1 MCDNYIFYNKNKY
14 TYVFVIIINKN
25 KLKKSKRNMSQ
36 SSQEFKP
43 KKEVEIK
50 FFRLSP
56 PVLVTSPPLSGIYHN
71 IDSIEDPENIIDNK
85 FTNFEINTLSPYT
98 NQSLFSLSPSFGRVF
113 HKEILEG
120 LLTFKN
126 KSDHEITL
134 KTLEGSILVDE
145 KSETKTK
152 NQKYIL
158 DIKLPKEGII
168 LDKSEVYSMK
178 FVCKL
183 EFASKYTIYIE
194 LKVKS
199 ATYDYQYNEAK
210 QKNLVKDEKDF
221 IVDGESV
228 IIPISKKLTFDVIYP
243 IKVYE
248 KFHNYQMNTCFI
260 ELQIINISIYP
271 LTLTDLYLNP
281 KSKPEE
287 KLLLVD
293 SLQELSKN
301 QSQNLFSDLNFQSK
315 SSDFIPASKYLTL
328 QPDEEMNVL
337 FKITDSSLFL
347 EEEKYI
353 LNIKWLNLFD
363 VNEKDYIYEFSNTLN
378 TYNNYYKITV
388 LEKPEK
394 NIIINENF
402 KIILKLE
409 TKNINNNYIIS
420 LSQETLR
427 DNDKSNDKEI
437 EIIDITEKKI
447 KLNKD
452 IPQNN
457 FVLICKSN
465 VLGNVYLPRLK
476 FLLYED
482 TNSNPTGNVF
492 DALLTFNCIQKK
504 ENNKICQ

>member
-1 MCDNYIFYNKNKY
+1 
-14 TYVFVIIINKN
+14 
-25 KLKKSKRNMSQ
+25 MSQ

-168 LDKSEVYSMK
+168 LDKSEVYSMI
-178 FVCKL
+178 FVCTL
-183 EFASKYTIYIE
+183 AFASKYTIYIE

-301 QSQNLFSDLNFQSK
+301 QSQNLFSDLNFQSN
-315 SSDFIPASKYLTL
+315 SSDFIPSSKYLTL

-457 FVLICKSN
+457 FVLICKSS

>member
-1 MCDNYIFYNKNKY
+1 
-14 TYVFVIIINKN
+14 
-25 KLKKSKRNMSQ
+25 MSQ

-183 EFASKYTIYIE
+183 DFASKYTIYIE

-301 QSQNLFSDLNFQSK
+301 QSQNLFSDLNFQSN
-315 SSDFIPASKYLTL
+315 SSDFIPSSKYLTL

>member
-1 MCDNYIFYNKNKY
+1 M
-14 TYVFVIIINKN
+14 IIINKY

-301 QSQNLFSDLNFQSK
+301 QSQNLFSDLNFQSN
-315 SSDFIPASKYLTL
+315 SSDFIPSSKYLTL

-482 TNSNPTGNVF
+482 KNSNPTGNVF

>member
-1 MCDNYIFYNKNKY
+1 
-14 TYVFVIIINKN
+14 
-25 KLKKSKRNMSQ
+25 MSQ

-287 KLLLVD
+287 KQLLVD

-301 QSQNLFSDLNFQSK
+301 QSQNLFSDLNFQSN
-315 SSDFIPASKYLTL
+315 SSDFIPSSKYLTL

-409 TKNINNNYIIS
+409 TKNINSNYIIS

-482 TNSNPTGNVF
+482 KNSNPTGNVF

>member
-1 MCDNYIFYNKNKY
+1 
-14 TYVFVIIINKN
+14 
-25 KLKKSKRNMSQ
+25 MSQ

>member
-1 MCDNYIFYNKNKY
+1 
-14 TYVFVIIINKN
+14 
-25 KLKKSKRNMSQ
+25 MSQ

-363 VNEKDYIYEFSNTLN
+363 INEKDYIYEFSNTLN

>member
-1 MCDNYIFYNKNKY
+1 
-14 TYVFVIIINKN
+14 
-25 KLKKSKRNMSQ
+25 MSQ

-301 QSQNLFSDLNFQSK
+301 QSQDLFSNLNFQSK

>member
-1 MCDNYIFYNKNKY
+1 
-14 TYVFVIIINKN
+14 
-25 KLKKSKRNMSQ
+25 MSQ

-85 FTNFEINTLSPYT
+85 FANFEINTLSPYT

-301 QSQNLFSDLNFQSK
+301 QSQNLFSDLNFQSN
-315 SSDFIPASKYLTL
+315 SSDFIPSSKYLTL

-482 TNSNPTGNVF
+482 KNSNPTGNVF

>member
-1 MCDNYIFYNKNKY
+1 
-14 TYVFVIIINKN
+14 
-25 KLKKSKRNMSQ
+25 MSQ

-71 IDSIEDPENIIDNK
+71 IDSIEDQENIIDNK

-315 SSDFIPASKYLTL
+315 SSDFIPSSKYLTL

-482 TNSNPTGNVF
+482 KNSNPTGNVF

>member
-1 MCDNYIFYNKNKY
+1 
-14 TYVFVIIINKN
+14 
-25 KLKKSKRNMSQ
+25 MSQ

-85 FTNFEINTLSPYT
+85 FTNFEINTSSPYT

-152 NQKYIL
+152 SQKYIL

-482 TNSNPTGNVF
+482 KNSNPTGNVF

>member
-1 MCDNYIFYNKNKY
+1 
-14 TYVFVIIINKN
+14 
-25 KLKKSKRNMSQ
+25 MSQ

-281 KSKPEE
+281 KSKPDE

>member
-1 MCDNYIFYNKNKY
+1 
-14 TYVFVIIINKN
+14 
-25 KLKKSKRNMSQ
+25 MSQ

-301 QSQNLFSDLNFQSK
+301 QSQNLFSDLNFQSN
-315 SSDFIPASKYLTL
+315 SSDFIPSSKYLTL

-492 DALLTFNCIQKK
+492 DALLAFNCIQKK

>member
-1 MCDNYIFYNKNKY
+1 
-14 TYVFVIIINKN
+14 
-25 KLKKSKRNMSQ
+25 MSQ

-210 QKNLVKDEKDF
+210 QKNFVKDEKDF

-301 QSQNLFSDLNFQSK
+301 QSQNLFSDLNFQSN
-315 SSDFIPASKYLTL
+315 SSDFIASSKYLTL

>member
-1 MCDNYIFYNKNKY
+1 M
-14 TYVFVIIINKN
+14 IIINKY

-301 QSQNLFSDLNFQSK
+301 QSQNLFSDLNFQSN
-315 SSDFIPASKYLTL
+315 SSDFIPSSKYLTL

>member
-1 MCDNYIFYNKNKY
+1 
-14 TYVFVIIINKN
+14 
-25 KLKKSKRNMSQ
+25 MSQ

-315 SSDFIPASKYLTL
+315 SSDFISASKYLTL

-363 VNEKDYIYEFSNTLN
+363 INEKDYIYEFSNTLN

>member
-1 MCDNYIFYNKNKY
+1 
-14 TYVFVIIINKN
+14 
-25 KLKKSKRNMSQ
+25 MSQ

-437 EIIDITEKKI
+437 EIIDIKEKKI

-457 FVLICKSN
+457 FVLICKSS

>member
-1 MCDNYIFYNKNKY
+1 
-14 TYVFVIIINKN
+14 
-25 KLKKSKRNMSQ
+25 MSQ

-271 LTLTDLYLNP
+271 LTLTDLYLSP

-363 VNEKDYIYEFSNTLN
+363 INEKDYIYEFSNTLN

>member
-1 MCDNYIFYNKNKY
+1 
-14 TYVFVIIINKN
+14 
-25 KLKKSKRNMSQ
+25 MSQ

-248 KFHNYQMNTCFI
+248 KFHNFQMNTCFI

-301 QSQNLFSDLNFQSK
+301 QSQNLFSDLNFQSN
-315 SSDFIPASKYLTL
+315 SSDFIPSSKYLTL

-363 VNEKDYIYEFSNTLN
+363 INEKDYIYEFSNTLN

-482 TNSNPTGNVF
+482 KNSNPTGNVF

>member
-1 MCDNYIFYNKNKY
+1 
-14 TYVFVIIINKN
+14 
-25 KLKKSKRNMSQ
+25 MSQ

-183 EFASKYTIYIE
+183 DFASKYTIYIE

-315 SSDFIPASKYLTL
+315 SSDFIPSSKYLTL

>member
-1 MCDNYIFYNKNKY
+1 
-14 TYVFVIIINKN
+14 
-25 KLKKSKRNMSQ
+25 MSQ

-85 FTNFEINTLSPYT
+85 FTNFEINTSSPYT

-183 EFASKYTIYIE
+183 DFASKYTIYIE

-482 TNSNPTGNVF
+482 KNSNPTGNVF

>member
-1 MCDNYIFYNKNKY
+1 
-14 TYVFVIIINKN
+14 
-25 KLKKSKRNMSQ
+25 MSQ

-183 EFASKYTIYIE
+183 DFASKYTIYIE

-301 QSQNLFSDLNFQSK
+301 QSQNLFSDLNFQSN
-315 SSDFIPASKYLTL
+315 SSDFIPSSKYLTL

-492 DALLTFNCIQKK
+492 DALLTFNCIQKE

>member
-1 MCDNYIFYNKNKY
+1 
-14 TYVFVIIINKN
+14 
-25 KLKKSKRNMSQ
+25 MSQ

-301 QSQNLFSDLNFQSK
+301 QSQNLFSDLNFQSN
-315 SSDFIPASKYLTL
+315 SSDFIPSSKYLTL

-337 FKITDSSLFL
+337 FKITDSTLFL

>member
-1 MCDNYIFYNKNKY
+1 
-14 TYVFVIIINKN
+14 
-25 KLKKSKRNMSQ
+25 MSQ

-301 QSQNLFSDLNFQSK
+301 QSQNLFSDLNFQSN
-315 SSDFIPASKYLTL
+315 SSDFIPSSKYLTL

>member
-1 MCDNYIFYNKNKY
+1 
-14 TYVFVIIINKN
+14 
-25 KLKKSKRNMSQ
+25 MSQ

-56 PVLVTSPPLSGIYHN
+56 PVLLTSPPLSGIYHN

-301 QSQNLFSDLNFQSK
+301 QSQNLFSDLNFQSN
-315 SSDFIPASKYLTL
+315 SSDFIPSSKYLTL

-363 VNEKDYIYEFSNTLN
+363 INEKDYIYEFSNTLN

-482 TNSNPTGNVF
+482 KNSNPTGNVF

-504 ENNKICQ
+504 EDNKICQ

>member
-1 MCDNYIFYNKNKY
+1 
-14 TYVFVIIINKN
+14 
-25 KLKKSKRNMSQ
+25 MSQ

-301 QSQNLFSDLNFQSK
+301 QSQNLFSDLNFQSN
-315 SSDFIPASKYLTL
+315 SSDFIPSSKYLTL

-363 VNEKDYIYEFSNTLN
+363 INEKDYIYEFSNTLN

-482 TNSNPTGNVF
+482 KNSNPTGNVF
-492 DALLTFNCIQKK
+492 DALLIFNCIQKK